1 MRGNKFF
8 HNHLPSNKTLPECL
22 ANHIAFS
29 AFLIIIKIPP
39 IFPFTPSIIPYKSA
53 FYQVIHSFP
62 FSPLI
67 FFCPRPF
74 IVSKTPPPRSA
85 WPRYQVPPSP
95 ACSSSPGLRQVGF
108 DIMLLHP
115 PLLPF
120 SSWVIFFAAALFVI
134 FVSNI
139 HHPVCAATVSRP
151 FFPSAS
157 SSPLLLHF
165 IPTEPATMRAWKIIW
180 LSSTVTGTAEKPGG
194 TSSDSTWW

>member
-1 MRGNKFF
+1 MRGNKFV

-22 ANHIAFS
+22 GNHIAFS

-39 IFPFTPSIIPYKSA
+39 IFPFPPSIIPYKSA

-67 FFCPRPF
+67 SFCPRPF
-74 IVSKTPPPRSA
+74 FVSKTPPPRSA

-108 DIMLLHP
+108 DIMLLYLP
-115 PLLPF
+115 PPTT
-120 SSWVIFFAAALFVI
+120 SSFFFLGIFFAAALFVI

-151 FFPSAS
+151 SFPSAS

-165 IPTEPATMRAWKIIW
+165 IPTEPATMRA
-180 LSSTVTGTAEKPGG
+180 
-194 TSSDSTWW
+194 